1 MAKLISSFAA
11 AAMLA
16 TSVAATELDST
27 IPDGTTYQSDN
38 PQSQQMHDRVNKLP
52 EDATHIYVP
61 EQQYHDKLGEREWI
75 TENQFERAAT
85 YLQYLGL
92 YEGEI
97 EYSHAAVPAFERVM
111 DKFIDS
117 FVVTD
122 AQPDDYKK
130 DLYAKYDM
138 LRVHA
143 LENENFVEQVLQQG
157 EEYKSLPKKTDF
169 VGDIKVLDGYLG
181 LMGQDYNVGTSN
193 DGLRI
198 QAIQEFSE
206 GRTAL
211 GFLQQE
217 QWDKSQVLSNGQTE
231 LMDGGLALLG
241 YGANSK
247 DAPEA
252 ALAAFYKDQN
262 IAIDP
267 PAYNLESLSLLHAHI
282 TKDGAAFD
290 RVEEVLYDFDTVEE
304 KVGYAQA
311 ALTFYGEHTELDDK
325 RWAHTML
332 NMAQLSRR
340 MGDALEIVKE
350 EEPRRIFSDSSH
362 VLWDSVRWANY
373 DPGAAHTLPDINKV
387 LEQTSLNGVAYED
400 QEAYLGGE
408 DMRWSTLSDT
418 QKDQFESSY
427 IAIPL
432 ADFEQFLPEGAD
444 ELKKTAEGRNQIIDH
459 LLDFDTQGK
468 AHFASPEIRQKYNEI
483 ESFFKEDIRG
493 RAGAQHYT
501 EEQLS
506 AEAHETAKI
515 AMKQVLG
522 YLKDENR
529 AEYSE
534 DETSTL
540 YFYMEDRAGGKNA
553 LKDSGNVYARTEHYN
568 SVVHCINERNYLNYR
583 AAGGDPNAPIPF
595 TEAENDAKLTDLA
608 QSVENIVEQKGAV
621 LIGPD
626 SAKTA
631 GSVQEKTTQNTLSS
645 LSN

>member
-1 MAKLISSFAA
+1 MTRLLSSFAA

-38 PQSQQMHDRVNKLP
+38 PQSQQMHDRVNNLP

-117 FVVTD
+117 VVVTD

-157 EEYKSLPKKTDF
+157 QDYKALPKKTDF
-169 VGDIKVLDGYLG
+169 VCDIKVLDGYLG

-211 GFLQQE
+211 AFLQQE
-217 QWDKSQVLSNGQTE
+217 QWDRSQVLSNGQTK

-241 YGANSK
+241 YDVNSK
-247 DAPEA
+247 DAPEV

-262 IAIDP
+262 ITIDP
-267 PAYNLESLSLLHAHI
+267 PTYNLESLSLLHAHI

-362 VLWDSVRWANY
+362 VFWDSVRWANY
-373 DPGAAHTLPDINKV
+373 DPRAPHTLPSIDEV
-387 LEQTSLNGVAYED
+387 LQQTSLSGVAYED
-400 QEAYLGGE
+400 QEAYVGGK
-408 DMRWSTLSDT
+408 DMRWSTLSDE
-418 QKDQFESSY
+418 QKEQFESSY

-432 ADFEQFLPEGAD
+432 AEFEKFLPEEFV
-444 ELKKTAEGRNQIIDH
+444 ELKATVEGRNQIIDH
-459 LLDFDTQGK
+459 LFDFDTAGK
-468 AHFASPEIRQKYNEI
+468 AYFAAPEIRQIYSEI
-483 ESFFKEDIRG
+483 EAFFKEDIRG
-493 RAGAQHYT
+493 RPGAQHYSEAKLT
-501 EEQLS
+501 E
-506 AEAHETAKI
+506 EAHETAKI
-515 AMKQVLG
+515 AMKQLIG
-522 YLKDENR
+522 FLKDESR
-529 AEYSE
+529 AEYSA

-540 YFYMEDRAGGKNA
+540 YFYMQDRAGGKNA
-553 LKDSGNVYARTEHYN
+553 LKDSGNVYSRTEHYE

-595 TEAENDAKLTDLA
+595 TEVESDAKLNDLA
-608 QSVENIVEQKGAV
+608 QSVENSVEQRGVV
-621 LIGPD
+621 LIGLD
-626 SAKTA
+626 NAKTVSPA
-631 GSVQEKTTQNTLSS
+631 PEKTAQNTLSS